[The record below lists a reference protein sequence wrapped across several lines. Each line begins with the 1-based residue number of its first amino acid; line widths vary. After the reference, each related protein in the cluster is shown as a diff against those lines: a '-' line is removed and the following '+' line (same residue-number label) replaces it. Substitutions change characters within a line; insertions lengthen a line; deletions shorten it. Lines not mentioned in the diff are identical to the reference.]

1 MTITADGSTV
11 NDAYALYGQ
20 SGSSS
25 SSTSTTTAS
34 ADRFLTMLVTQL
46 QNQDPLNPMDN
57 AQMTTQ
63 MAQINTVTQ
72 LEKVNESV
80 QGLGAHL
87 LQMQALQAASVVGH
101 DVKLEGDSLDLSTGV
116 GRGAVALTGAA
127 TSVKVEVLDA
137 NKKVVG
143 TVDLGQQSAGL
154 HSFEWKPGSNASS
167 AAYTFRVSAM
177 NGKTAV
183 ESSTLMIDR
192 VNAVSTAG
200 NALTL
205 TLARNGT
212 VPATSVVTYD

>member
-1 MTITADGSTV
+1 MTITADGTTV

-20 SGSSS
+20 SSSTASSS
-25 SSTSTTTAS
+25 DTTAS

-80 QGLGAHL
+80 QALGSHL
-87 LQMQALQAASVVGH
+87 LQMQALQAAAVVGH
-101 DVKLEGDSLDLSTGV
+101 DVKLEGNSLDMSSGV
-116 GRGAVALTGAA
+116 GRGAVALTGSA
-127 TSVKVEVLDA
+127 TSVTVEVLDA
-137 NKKVVG
+137 NKQVVG
-143 TVDLGQQSAGL
+143 SVNLGAQTAGL
-154 HSFEWKPGSNASS
+154 HNFEWKPGSNAAS

-183 ESSTLMIDR
+183 ESSTLMVDR
-192 VNAVSTAG
+192 VQAVSTAG

-212 VPATSVVTYD
+212 VPASSVVTYD

>member
-1 MTITADGSTV
+1 MTIAADGSTV

-20 SGSSS
+20 N
-25 SSTSTTTAS
+25 SSTSKASSTTAS

-80 QGLGAHL
+80 QGLGTHL

-101 DVKLEGDSLDLSTGV
+101 DVKLEGNTLDLSTGV
-116 GRGAVALTGAA
+116 GRGAVALVGSA
-127 TSVKVEVLDA
+127 TSVKVEVMDA
-137 NKKVVG
+137 SQKVVG
-143 TVDLGQQSAGL
+143 TIDLGQQTAGL
-154 HSFEWKPGSNASS
+154 HSFEWSPGSNSTN
-167 AAYTFRVSAM
+167 AAYTFRVTAL

-183 ESSTLMIDR
+183 ESSPLMIDR